1 MLSCRKLEADMQ
13 AHKSRTGFGA
23 AGRSFGAGQGRANP
37 YSELAMDA
45 DHSPSPA
52 QGNEVGQ

>member
-23 AGRSFGAGQGRANP
+23 AGRSFGAGQGCANH
-37 YSELAMDA
+37 YSEFAMDA
-45 DHSPSPA
+45 DHSP
-52 QGNEVGQ
+52 

>member
-1 MLSCRKLEADMQ
+1 MLSCRKLEANMQ
-13 AHKSRTGFGA
+13 AHKSCTGLRA

-37 YSELAMDA
+37 YSELAIEA

>member
-13 AHKSRTGFGA
+13 ARKSRTGLGA
-23 AGRSFGAGQGRANP
+23 AGRSFGAGQGHANP
-37 YSELAMDA
+37 YGELAIEA